1 MYNASKSLSKT
12 SQAQTKL
19 QRAHQL
25 LFTHLETRFLSGVI
39 LAGESTVIEAK
50 DTHIK
55 TAYTDGLNK
64 RYVAEFIIEQ
74 DQPVINATVLH
85 ENLHNALMQLPR
97 MKTFSDRALANK
109 AADYVV
115 NDIIHHIKDK
125 NLCRLGEGWL
135 YDPMFHGWTVH
146 QIYRY
151 LKQEQES
158 EQEPEPQDEKGE
170 QGEDGEQGEQGEDGE
185 QDKPEPPQAG
195 NGHPKDGK
203 GEPAP
208 QAAKRADESQDEHDT
223 DTAEE
228 RSPEEEKQV
237 EAQIQQ
243 ALEQGSMIAAAMGKA
258 VPQEIRAA
266 MNPKIDWVTL
276 VRDFMT
282 ESLRGGADQHTWR
295 SFDRRALIHDV
306 YLPDTET
313 ETLGGGLISFDAS
326 GSTVGPEM
334 SRFIAEAQT
343 VLVGWPPQ
351 EVRVLWWDDRVRSEQ
366 TFTPENYSA
375 FTSLARC
382 VGGGGTRVACVD
394 KYMRDHGIRPDF
406 HIIFTDGYVE
416 SDIDWCGDRSIP
428 TLWIV
433 TENTRFVA
441 PFGQVVFTK

>member
-1 MYNASKSLSKT
+1 MYNASKSLPVIT
-12 SQAQTKL
+12 QAKTKL
-19 QRAHQL
+19 ERGHQQL
-25 LFTHLETRFLSGVI
+25 MQHIETRFLSGVI
-39 LAGESTVIEAK
+39 MVGESTVIEAK
-50 DTHIK
+50 DSAIK

-64 RYVAEFIIEQ
+64 RYVAEYIVKQ
-74 DQPVINATVLH
+74 DQTVINGTILH

-97 MKTFSDRALANK
+97 MKELPDRNLANK

-158 EQEPEPQDEKGE
+158 QQEDKPEPQDEKGE
-170 QGEDGEQGEQGEDGE
+170 DGEQGE

-195 NGHPKDGK
+195 NGHPKDGR
-203 GEPAP
+203 GDAAP
-208 QAAKRADESQDEHDT
+208 QAAKRAEESQDEHDV
-223 DTAEE
+223 DAAEE

-258 VPQEIRAA
+258 VPQKIRAA
-266 MNPKIDWVTL
+266 MNPKIDWVGVT
-276 VRDFMT
+276 RDFVT

-295 SFDRRALIHDV
+295 SFDRRTLIHDV

-313 ETLGGGLISFDAS
+313 ETLGRGLISFDAS

-334 SRFIAEAQT
+334 GKFISSTQ
-343 VLVGWPPQ
+343 VLLVEMPPQ

-382 VGGGGTRVACVD
+382 VGGGGTRVSCVD

-416 SDIDWCGDRSIP
+416 SNIDWRGDRSIP

-433 TENTRFVA
+433 TENAQFVA